1 MYAGTTLGKHS
12 GNLIGVHQRIDRI
25 ARRQLATLLKESQV
39 FPTERAVL
47 YFEGNN
53 GPDAVKRKSPSVDEP
68 WHFLDPKK
76 PEDRTLLDF
85 IRDHRINL
93 THALANDNQER
104 AAFEAAWLAHA
115 VVDGL
120 TPAHHYPLADKI
132 EELFGKPHHERSSV
146 KDKNLIKGATRRD
159 TIAKNW
165 EYWGSGGVFST
176 HALFEMGV
184 ATAIL
189 GHRYKESIIKPQ
201 DVRLL
206 KQEGYDVVF
215 DRILQQIIRLETYEE
230 FTKKG
235 WTAHLTRVVRRQL
248 IPLIVKAVCLSWYS
262 AVLDAEKGVK
272 Q

>member
-1 MYAGTTLGKHS
+1 MYAGTTIGNSS
-12 GNLIGVHQRIDRI
+12 GNLLGVHQRIDRI
-25 ARRQLATLLKESQV
+25 ARRQLQPLLKESI
-39 FPTERAVL
+39 FPSERDIL
-47 YFEGNN
+47 YFEGNH

-93 THALANDNQER
+93 AEALRTGNQER

-115 VVDGL
+115 IVDGL

-132 EELFGKPHHERSSV
+132 EELFGKPHHERNSV
-146 KDKNLIKGATRRD
+146 RDKNLIKGNSRRD

-184 ATAIL
+184 ATAIV
-189 GHRYKESIIKPQ
+189 GQRYKDPIIRPH
-201 DVRLL
+201 DIRLL
-206 KQEGYDVVF
+206 KKEGYDVVF
-215 DRILQQIIRLETYEE
+215 DRILRQIIHLETYEE

-235 WTAHLTRVVRRQL
+235 WTAHLTRVVRQQL
-248 IPLIVKAVCLSWYS
+248 MPLIIKAVILGWYS
-262 AVLDAEKGVK
+262 AIIASKEESA
-272 Q
+272 